1 MFHFYFYSASP
12 QVASPSGGDCAFE
25 DDLCGWKNPE
35 RRDNID
41 EINWERIE
49 ARTLVSGGGSSGSGL
64 NLLKSSSG
72 GNQAAASS
80 PFPQTD
86 HTTGSRDGYYMA
98 LSRNSVQ
105 RAGDR
110 AILMS
115 EEIQTSDEPMC
126 MSFWYYMYEPIV
138 GNTGPELGKL
148 NVWVRSE
155 DRYFSFSK

>member
-1 MFHFYFYSASP
+1 
-12 QVASPSGGDCAFE
+12 
-25 DDLCGWKNPE
+25 
-35 RRDNID
+35 
-41 EINWERIE
+41 
-49 ARTLVSGGGSSGSGL
+49 
-64 NLLKSSSG
+64 
-72 GNQAAASS
+72 
-80 PFPQTD
+80 
-86 HTTGSRDGYYMA
+86 MA

-155 DRYFSFSK
+155 DRYFNVLSSCYGSNENDSIRVAISILY